1 VSDNRNDAR
10 DEFQRSVERLEKAVQ
25 GFVSATNEHVTNRAA
40 EFVDDTAERLE
51 RELRS
56 RRGQREDEPQS
67 RSDSKRARRERYR
80 EARWE
85 RRNRRRQAR
94 WQSVAGTPGYRT
106 ARLFQDKRRQK
117 IAGVCAGI
125 AEYFGFDLAVTR
137 FSGRR
142 APIVPDADP
151 IQREGYSHEVIS
163 CGFWPGDRR
172 YKDAAFYSYTAPAPA
187 GLSSEDVRPEAG
199 HWDTKLGEFI
209 LTYDD
214 VLHSQSPQSDIIEF
228 CQSTYEAGAKL
239 AQWDRAALERTAA
252 P

>member
-1 VSDNRNDAR
+1 MSSDYRNEPPGDDAR
-10 DEFQRSVERLEKAVQ
+10 NEFQRSVERLEKAVQ

-56 RRGQREDEPQS
+56 RRGQRDDEPRD

-125 AEYFGFDLAVTR
+125 ARYFGVEVWVVRGMAITGLIFMPSVVIPAYIIASFVLPKAPNGETASDEVGAGKNRDDHSSPVPELGAQLSPRRSLRGVQADLDQLELKLRRMESHVT
-137 FSGRR
+137 SGQFEL
-142 APIVPDADP
+142 
-151 IQREGYSHEVIS
+151 QRELKRI
-163 CGFWPGDRR
+163 
-172 YKDAAFYSYTAPAPA
+172 DA
-187 GLSSEDVRPEAG
+187 
-199 HWDTKLGEFI
+199 
-209 LTYDD
+209 
-214 VLHSQSPQSDIIEF
+214 
-228 CQSTYEAGAKL
+228 
-239 AQWDRAALERTAA
+239 
-252 P
+252 